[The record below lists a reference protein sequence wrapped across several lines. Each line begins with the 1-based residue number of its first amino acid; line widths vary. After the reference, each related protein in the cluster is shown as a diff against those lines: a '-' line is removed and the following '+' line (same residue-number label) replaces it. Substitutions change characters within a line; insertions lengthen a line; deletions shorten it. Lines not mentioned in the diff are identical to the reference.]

1 MNTESVI
8 IPTKN
13 TPQPH
18 NDKKVLLEAM
28 KAAYMGIDSCPLEGY
43 IPDEMTRILGKER
56 KLFDTDHYG
65 IAVMAA
71 FSYRAETPHRDK
83 SRKPLSE
90 SVEWVK

>member
-1 MNTESVI
+1 MANMMV
-8 IPTKN
+8 
-13 TPQPH
+13 
-18 NDKKVLLEAM
+18 M
-28 KAAYMGIDSCPLEGY
+28 AAYMGIDTCPLEGY
-43 IPDEMTRILGKER
+43 IPAEMTRILGKER

-71 FSYRAETPHRDK
+71 FGYRAETPHRDK